1 MKGKGF
7 FSVFRNRNF
16 LIFSLSQTISQFGD
30 KLDHRALIALVGV
43 LTTSSPAAL
52 AQLAFF
58 FTLPVLLFGPVSGAF
73 IDRWNRKKV
82 MVTCDFLRGLLVF
95 LIPLAVF
102 LTSGLWFVYLI
113 VFVVFFFGLFFN
125 TSKMSIIPN
134 MVEQGQLLAANSA
147 NTLIG
152 RIATVLAFFLGDLIV
167 YWKGWGGF
175 RMVGWQASFYLDG
188 VTFLVSAAA
197 LSMISVVFKRSI
209 WRQSPGIQTQT
220 FIGAFRRTFADVKQ
234 GFKLIM
240 KERQVT
246 FVMASVVVL
255 TFVAGSV
262 YVLAVPI
269 VQKELHRGAFSVGTL
284 GAIMAVGMVVGS
296 FLYGNF
302 GSKMRKSTV
311 IVIGFSLIGAFM
323 VAFSMLRSFLLTGAV
338 ITLSGI
344 VLAPIM
350 ISQDTLL
357 HEVVPEEIRGRIF
370 GTREW
375 TLNGLFVLSAA
386 VMGLIAGLTSPR
398 ATLRGVG
405 ILVALVGIAGIAGR
419 RSLVG
424 TRV

>member
-1 MKGKGF
+1 VKGKGF

-16 LIFSLSQTISQFGD
+16 RVFSLSQTVSQFGD

-43 LTTSSPAAL
+43 LAKGSSAAL

-73 IDRWNRKKV
+73 VDRWNRKKV
-82 MVTCDFLRGLLVF
+82 MVTCDFLRGLLVL

-102 LTSGLWFVYLI
+102 LTRSLWSVYLI

-125 TSKMSIIPN
+125 TAKMSIIPN
-134 MVEQGQLLAANSA
+134 MVEQDQLLAANSV

-152 RIATVLAFFLGDLIV
+152 RIATVLAFLLGDFIV
-167 YWKGWGGF
+167 AWKGWGGL
-175 RMVGWQASFYLDG
+175 RMAGWEASFYLDG
-188 VTFLVSAAA
+188 ITFLVSAAA
-197 LSMISVVFKRSI
+197 LSMIAVVFKRSV
-209 WRQSPGIQTQT
+209 RFEAPEAQSQT
-220 FIGAFRRTFADVKQ
+220 FVRAFRRTFVDVKE
-234 GFKLIM
+234 GFKLVM
-240 KERQVT
+240 MERQVT
-246 FVMASVVVL
+246 FVMASIVVL

-262 YVLAVPI
+262 FVLAVPI
-269 VQKELHRGAFSVGTL
+269 IEKELHRGAFSVGTL

-296 FLYGNF
+296 LFYGSF
-302 GSKMRKSTV
+302 GSRMRKSTV
-311 IVIGFSLIGAFM
+311 IVIGFGIIGIFM
-323 VAFSMLRSFLLTGAV
+323 VAFSVLKSFLLTGAV
-338 ITLSGI
+338 IIVSGM

-357 HEVVPEEIRGRIF
+357 HEIVPEEIRGRIF

-386 VMGLIAGLTSPR
+386 VMGSIAALTSPR

-405 ILVALVGIAGIAGR
+405 ILVLAISIAGIAVR

-424 TRV
+424 SRV